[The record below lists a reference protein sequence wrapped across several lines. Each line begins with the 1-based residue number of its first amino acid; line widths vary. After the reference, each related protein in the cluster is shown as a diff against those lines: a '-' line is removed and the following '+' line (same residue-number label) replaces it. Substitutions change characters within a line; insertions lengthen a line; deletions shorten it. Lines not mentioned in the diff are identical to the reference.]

1 MKFTLSQAAKEA
13 GVSKSTVSKAVSNG
27 RLSAVRLDDGSFQI
41 EAVELF
47 RVFPARTAERGPEP
61 FANPSK
67 LLENASG
74 SQSSPLI
81 QLQAEMLDEL
91 LRREREERA
100 REREERERERD
111 AWNRER
117 ETVLERERVTTEDLR
132 KRLDRAEERVLA
144 LSAPAAQERP
154 SVPSAP
160 VEPLRGLSGLLSRL
174 WGR

>member
-13 GVSKSTVSKAVSNG
+13 GVSKSTVSKAVSSG
-27 RLSAVRLDDGSFQI
+27 RLSAARLDDGSFQI

-47 RVFPARTAERGPEP
+47 RVFPARTAERGPGP

-67 LLENASG
+67 LLENASS

-91 LRREREERA
+91 LKREREERG
-100 REREERERERD
+100 RERD
-111 AWNRER
+111 TWNRER
-117 ETVLERERVTTEDLR
+117 ETILERERVTTEDLR

-144 LSAPAAQERP
+144 LSAPAAPQTAQERP
-154 SVPSAP
+154 SAPSAGA
-160 VEPLRGLSGLLSRL
+160 EPARGLSGLLGRL